1 MKFDFDDILLVPET
15 ISSINSRKEVNP
27 FDENGMLPIFTAPM
41 DTVVNEEN
49 CGVFI
54 DNKIYT
60 VLPRGTRTEVAS
72 TNDKKWLAYGLDE
85 FADTFLRT
93 SDAHYINEP
102 MYVLIDVANGH
113 MEQVHTYAAQ
123 AKKKFGSRLVLMV
136 GNIANPKTFSQFEA
150 IGVDYVRC
158 GIGGGSGCL
167 TSVQT
172 GVGYPMGSLIDECY
186 QISATKSN
194 PPLIVA
200 DGGFKKYSDV
210 IKALALG
217 ADYVMLGSIL
227 NKALESCGETYEH
240 RDYYKVEKG
249 GLPGMRVLEMNDRI
263 IASFKSGTTFYKKYR
278 GMSTKEVQ
286 RAWRKDEL
294 KTSEGIVKY
303 NKVQYTLST
312 WAQNMEDYL
321 RSAMSYTGSRTLEEF
336 KASRFELITQNAF
349 NRFNK

>member
-49 CGVFI
+49 WQKFKE
-54 DNKIYT
+54 NKIYS
-60 VLPRGTRTEVAS
+60 VLPRGANEPKYSVNKNLWFS
-72 TNDKKWLAYGLDE
+72 YGLHD
-85 FADTFLRT
+85 FYRLFLGEDSLLHT
-93 SDAHYINEP
+93 NGTKCYA
-102 MYVLIDVANGH
+102 LLDVANGH

-123 AKKKFGSRLVLMV
+123 AKQKFGDDLVLMV

-172 GVGYPMGSLIDECY
+172 GVGYPMGSLIFECHELRT
-186 QISATKSN
+186 STKTK
-194 PPLIVA
+194 IVA
-200 DGGFKKYSDV
+200 DGGFSKFAD
-210 IKALALG
+210 INKALALG
-217 ADYVMLGSIL
+217 ADYVMLGGVL

-263 IASFKSGTTFYKKYR
+263 TAAFKSGTTFYKKYR

-286 RAWRKDEL
+286 KAWGKDEL

-321 RSAMSYTGSRTLEEF
+321 RSAMSYTGSSTLEEF